1 MNVTRSPYRLKIAGN
16 SVWCIRE
23 QNGHSKSS
31 KLTTTTLADL
41 APREGRPVTS
51 ILLITSAKGS
61 LLRSNR
67 VTRNILLRSLD
78 TRNLYSFD
86 LPSSPPMVTA
96 TASYPATS
104 VLGVIAPTVTFTSGG
119 MV

>member
-1 MNVTRSPYRLKIAGN
+1 MNVTRSPYSLKIVGN

-51 ILLITSAKGS
+51 ILLITSANGS
-61 LLRSNR
+61 LFRSNR
-67 VTRNILLRSLD
+67 VTRSMVPRSLD

-86 LPSSPPMVTA
+86 LPSSPPMVTE
-96 TASYPATS
+96 TASYPHTS
-104 VLGVIAPTVTFTSGG
+104 VLDVIAPTVTFTSPG
-119 MV
+119 